1 MSIFTKII
9 QNEIPADILFE
20 NDHVIA
26 VKDISPQAPVHLLII
41 PKKEIATLQMVS
53 EEDQYL
59 FIEMMKVVQHLAK
72 EFGIENGYR
81 LVVNNGKGAGQ
92 TVFHLH
98 FHLLG
103 GKTMSHS
110 F

>member
-1 MSIFTKII
+1 MSIFTQII
-9 QNEIPADILFE
+9 DKKIPADIVYE
-20 NDHVIA
+20 NDFVFAI
-26 VKDISPQAPVHLLII
+26 KDISPQAPVHLLII
-41 PKKEIATLQMVS
+41 PKKEIATLQLIK
-53 EEDQYL
+53 EEDQPL
-59 FIEMMKVVQHLAK
+59 FIEMMKAVQHLAK
-72 EFGIENGYR
+72 EFAIENGYR

-92 TVFHLH
+92 TVYHLH